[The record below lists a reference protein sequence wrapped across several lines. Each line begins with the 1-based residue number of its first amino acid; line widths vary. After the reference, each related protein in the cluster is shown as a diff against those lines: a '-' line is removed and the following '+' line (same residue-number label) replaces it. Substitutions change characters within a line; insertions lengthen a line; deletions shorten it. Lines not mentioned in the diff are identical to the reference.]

1 VPTDWTDWVLERWSA
16 LRPEFDAEA
25 SEVVDRIGRIA
36 LLVGRWQ
43 EEAFGRYGLNRG
55 DVGVLSALRV
65 TGPPGRLSPGRLLKV
80 LMLSSAGI
88 TSRLDRLERRGL
100 VRRVPDPD
108 DRRGVLVELTGTGE
122 ELVDA
127 AVAANAESQRRML
140 SGLSREEVAEL
151 ARLLR
156 KLQASVERSG
166 AP

>member
-1 VPTDWTDWVLERWSA
+1 M
-16 LRPEFDAEA
+16 
-25 SEVVDRIGRIA
+25 
-36 LLVGRWQ
+36 
-43 EEAFGRYGLNRG
+43 
-55 DVGVLSALRV
+55 GVLSALRV